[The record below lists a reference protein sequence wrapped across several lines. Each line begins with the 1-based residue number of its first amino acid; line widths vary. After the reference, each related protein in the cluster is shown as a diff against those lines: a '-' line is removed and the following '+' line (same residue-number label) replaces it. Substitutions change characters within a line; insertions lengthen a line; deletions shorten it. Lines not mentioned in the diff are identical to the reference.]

1 MSVILDKY
9 VPYGYRIIHGGHTPR
24 QEPLSAGDVVI
35 AVDDRRHLLEKR
47 IYFKVAKTVV
57 INGENVYYL
66 TDGSVLSHDQYEHLY
81 MNYDHVFI
89 TGDAVDGMI
98 PIQSS
103 HYTYRALM
111 NPFDPINSTLTWSS
125 VDGIS

>member
-35 AVDDRRHLLEKR
+35 AVDDRRLPFGKR

-57 INGENVYYL
+57 INGENVSIPNPY
-66 TDGSVLSHDQYEHLY
+66 DLY
-81 MNYDHVFI
+81 INTVTYTI
-89 TGDAVDGMI
+89 TIVSAGKRNSQT
-98 PIQSS
+98 QSWQTATATAS
-103 HYTYRALM
+103 
-111 NPFDPINSTLTWSS
+111 PSS
-125 VDGIS
+125 VTVREGRTVSTTITIS